1 MNTKSKLFSAG
12 VGLAFIFTGCTK
24 EPINDLTQE
33 ESRIYI
39 TNHDSS
45 TNFSSL
51 NTFSISDSV
60 AYVNNGRSS
69 RDLNAADQG
78 FINATIAQMK
88 AAGYV
93 QVSKQNNPDVGINIS
108 RITNTSTGVIMY
120 DNYYDGYGGY
130 YDPYYWGSGYGSY
143 NYYMPYGYA
152 TYSIR
157 EGALSID
164 LLDLKDASANNQ
176 IKIAWTGLIRGSGIF
191 SSDPNTQ
198 VKTLFDQSPYLK
210 TN

>member
-1 MNTKSKLFSAG
+1 MNTKLSLLSAF
-12 VGLAFIFTGCTK
+12 VGLALLFIGCTK
-24 EPINDLTQE
+24 EPLNNLTQE

-39 TNHDSS
+39 TNHDST
-45 TNFSSL
+45 TNFSAFK
-51 NTFSISDSV
+51 TFSISDSV
-60 AYVNNGRSS
+60 TYVNNGRSS
-69 RDLNAADQG
+69 RNRTMVDQG
-78 FINATIAQMK
+78 FVDATINQMK

-93 QVSKQNNPDVGINIS
+93 QVSKQSKPDVGINIS
-108 RITNTSTGVIMY
+108 RITNTSTGVIRY
-120 DNYYDGYGGY
+120 NNYYDGYGGY
-130 YDPYYWGSGYGSY
+130 YDPYYWGSGFGSY

-157 EGALSID
+157 EAALSID
-164 LLDLKDASANNQ
+164 LLDLKDAIASNQ

-191 SSDPNTQ
+191 NSDPNSQ

>member
-1 MNTKSKLFSAG
+1 MNTKLNFLIAG
-12 VGLAFIFTGCTK
+12 VGLALMFTACSK
-24 EPINDLTQE
+24 EPINNLTQD

-45 TNFSSL
+45 SNFSSFK
-51 NTFSISDSV
+51 TFSISDSV
-60 AYVNNGRSS
+60 TYVNNGRPK
-69 RDLNAADQG
+69 RDLNTADQG
-78 FINATIAQMK
+78 FITATIAQMK

-93 QVSKQNNPDVGINIS
+93 QVSKQSKPDVGINIS
-108 RITNTSTGVIMY
+108 RITNTSTGVIRY
-120 DNYYDGYGGY
+120 SNYYDGYGGY
-130 YDPYYWGSGYGSY
+130 YDPYYWGSGYGGY

-164 LLDLKDASANNQ
+164 LLDLKDATTNNQ

-191 SSDPNTQ
+191 SSDPNSQ

>member
-1 MNTKSKLFSAG
+1 MNTKLNLLSAFA
-12 VGLAFIFTGCTK
+12 GLALIFTGCTK
-24 EPINDLTQE
+24 EPLNNLTRE

-39 TNHDSS
+39 TNHDSA
-45 TNFSSL
+45 TNFSSFK
-51 NTFSISDSV
+51 TFSISDSV
-60 AYVNNGRSS
+60 TYVNNGRSS
-69 RDLNAADQG
+69 RDRTVADQG

-93 QVSKQNNPDVGINIS
+93 QVGKQTNPDVGINIS
-108 RITNTSTGVIMY
+108 RITNTSTGVIVY
-120 DNYYDGYGGY
+120 DNYYNGYGGY
-130 YDPYYWGSGYGSY
+130 YDPYYWGSGFGGY
-143 NYYMPYGYA
+143 NYFMPYGYA

-164 LLDLKDASANNQ
+164 LLDLKDASANNR
-176 IKIAWTGLIRGSGIF
+176 IKIVWTGLIRGSGIF
-191 SSDPNTQ
+191 SSDANSQ